1 MPNGPQ
7 RLILIHSGRYDYAEV
22 ELRGSLQI
30 VGPNNTGKTTLIN
43 TLQFLYLDDRRHMEF
58 GSYTAEHT
66 RDYYFPD
73 QYSYVLFE
81 VLGASG
87 KCVIGWRGQNRVIDP
102 EPERFFFEGPFD
114 RHDFLHEGSQLKD
127 SQVREPKDVSSR
139 LSLKNYRVL
148 KSAQEHRELLLLST
162 KGEAKGLGL
171 VVLRDNE
178 RYHQFRE
185 TLKRLLCL
193 SAISQGQMRDQLV
206 MLAGLSTDRHALN
219 IREMFGDDYDRIL
232 VQKQK
237 LVRFKKQQ
245 KEIELLLA
253 ASTRRDAWQGEL
265 AYRWRDLLAKRQEFE
280 QNHDKRLEKLTRD
293 AEGAS
298 KRIQDLE
305 ACVGTHHD
313 AKVRLG
319 EAKGTINTRLGD
331 INKRAKEFEGFAEEL
346 ARSALKNLQADLHR
360 LEDTLRDAERE
371 THERAERKNQ
381 QCREIIDR
389 TNHAIEHFDRALIT
403 VLRRHLKE
411 VELAS
416 LSRLFNFDLLEQ
428 TVGNGGASL
437 RAPAKLIRLLRLLSQ
452 RIKNNVYQD
461 ENITLPLPST
471 KRSLSELHDVDSL
484 KERLLEEETSLQKSV
499 NVLAAIQQR
508 DSLLGELNK
517 KRQQVDGKKDIQGRE
532 IEEGLAKQ
540 LFRFEEYEKIKQD
553 EPRLKAELKRT
564 LDEMVAEEK
573 HIHKA
578 QEQLGIAR
586 AEESSAS
593 QQIRAEES
601 GFAAQIKLFGDCSAP
616 DTEDATITAEIDLA
630 SDFVTSVE
638 QYLTLQQELQQLNS
652 EISTGSQR
660 LEAVLG
666 PDYAGVDEFDT
677 IQHLREELEALP
689 DKEDVLRRDWHHQLT
704 SLQATFDQILRSLA
718 DIKSAS
724 DRLNRDFS
732 VIQISNLASLRM
744 DVLEQAD
751 MVGPMSRLA
760 TINQP
765 GLFDDSAGIEATIA
779 NFRTRFEAMPFV
791 SYQNLFTLQFTVTG
805 EDGRPHHYDDFRQVE
820 SDGTTITIKVLFNLL
835 MLRSLLREDAQKNL
849 FCEVPFFLD
858 EIYSLDAVNR
868 HAILETARKLGF
880 IAITAA
886 PESVSEVDAL
896 YFLQPHKGRIVVK
909 NSHRVAVIAR
919 KRSA

>member
-1 MPNGPQ
+1 MANGPQ

-87 KCVIGWRGQNRVIDP
+87 ICVIGWRGQSRVIDA

-114 RHDFLHEGSQLKD
+114 RDDFLREDSQVKD

-162 KGEAKGLGL
+162 KGEARGLGL
-171 VVLRDNE
+171 VMLRDNE

-193 SAISQGQMRDQLV
+193 STISQGQMRDQLV

-219 IREMFGDDYDRIL
+219 IREVFGDDYDRIL
-232 VQKQK
+232 AQKQK

-253 ASTRRDAWQGEL
+253 ASTRREAWQSEL
-265 AYRWRDLLAKRQEFE
+265 ANRWRDLRAKRQEFE
-280 QNHDKRLEKLTRD
+280 QNHNKRLEKLTHD
-293 AEGAS
+293 AEAAS
-298 KRIQDLE
+298 RRIQDLE
-305 ACVGTHHD
+305 ASVGTRHD

-319 EAKGTINTRLGD
+319 ETKGTINTRLGD
-331 INKRAKEFEGFAEEL
+331 ISKQAKEFAGFAEAL
-346 ARSALKNLQADLHR
+346 ARSALKNLQADLRR
-360 LEDTLRDAERE
+360 LEDTLRDAEKE
-371 THERAERKNQ
+371 THERAERKHQ
-381 QCREIIDR
+381 QCREIVDR

-403 VLRRHLKE
+403 VLRRQLKE
-411 VELAS
+411 VELVP

-437 RAPAKLIRLLRLLSQ
+437 RAPANLTRLLRLLSQ

-461 ENITLPLPST
+461 ENIILPLPST
-471 KRSLSELHDVDSL
+471 RRSLSELHDVGSL
-484 KERLLEEETSLQKSV
+484 RERLVEEEASLQKSV
-499 NVLAAIQQR
+499 DVLTAIQQR
-508 DSLLGELNK
+508 DSLLTELNK
-517 KRQQVDGKKDIQGRE
+517 KRQQVDGKKDIQDRE

-553 EPRLKAELKRT
+553 EPGLKAELKRT
-564 LDEMVAEEK
+564 LDEMAAEEK
-573 HIHKA
+573 LIQKA
-578 QEQLGIAR
+578 QGQLGIAR
-586 AEESSAS
+586 AEASSAR
-593 QQIRAEES
+593 QQIKAEES
-601 GFAAQIKLFGDCSAP
+601 DFAAQIKLFGDCSAL
-616 DTEDATITAEIDLA
+616 DTEDAPIAAEIELA
-630 SDFVTSVE
+630 SDFSTCVE
-638 QYLTLQQELQQLNS
+638 QYLNLQQELRQLNL
-652 EISTGSQR
+652 EISNTSQR

-677 IQHLREELEALP
+677 IHRLREELEALP
-689 DKEDVLRRDWHHQLT
+689 DKEEVLRRDWHHQLT

-751 MVGPMSRLA
+751 MVGPMRRLA

-765 GLFDDSAGIEATIA
+765 GLFDDSAGLEATIA

-805 EDGRPHHYDDFRQVE
+805 EDGKPHHYHDFHQVE

-835 MLRSLLREDAQKNL
+835 MLRSLLREDSQKNL
-849 FCEVPFFLD
+849 LCEVPFFLD

-909 NSHRVAVIAR
+909 NSHRVAVLAR
-919 KRSA
+919 KRIA